1 VKAITT
7 YKVNQHQISVEL
19 RKTDQTLRLKSN
31 GNEQNKK
38 RNDKREKN
46 TFETRVANPL
56 EIRGTSRLAN
66 GLLHG
71 DLDTLKTTC
80 QRNQVGRVVKKMFI
94 SARHHFS

>member
-56 EIRGTSRLAN
+56 EYVA
-66 GLLHG
+66 LL
-71 DLDTLKTTC
+71 DWQMAYC
-80 QRNQVGRVVKKMFI
+80 MVI
-94 SARHHFS
+94 